1 MTIQN
6 EAAYQAGMSRLESLD
21 STNPQN
27 LAEMEA
33 LGNALEAYE
42 DSQGHAPQLLGTP
55 NFPIQLAAQGTEYGP
70 GHDPRT
76 DHLRP
81 VIEYLLAQGNT
92 PAGWRGDAFAF
103 DQGGEG
109 HYLFTNPIDSAQ
121 LREQFVFPDSIQV
134 QDDGSIR
141 DSLNRVDIRYDR
153 PQVPLS
159 FELPNL

>member
-1 MTIQN
+1 
-6 EAAYQAGMSRLESLD
+6 MSRLESLD

-109 HYLFTNPIDSAQ
+109 HYTFTGPIDAAE
-121 LREQFVFPDSIQV
+121 LRERFAFPASIRV
-134 QDDGSIR
+134 YDDGSIK
-141 DSLNRVDIRYDR
+141 DSPNRVDISQELPRR
-153 PQVPLS
+153 PFS
-159 FELPNL
+159 FEQPLTADGGSKT